1 MKASVKPFVRAIK
14 AFTYRDAPVS
24 VGEVLPKSHF
34 HEERIWQNLVALGH
48 LEEQDAGYAGK
59 LSDKRLG
66 EDPQN

>member
-1 MKASVKPFVRAIK
+1 MKATVKPYVRAIK
-14 AFTYRDAPVS
+14 AFTYRDAPIKA
-24 VGEVLPKSHF
+24 GEILLKTDF
-34 HEERIWQNLVALGH
+34 HEEHVWQGLVASGH